1 MPPGGDATHQRR
13 ATLPD
18 YLFLMHGDTAPGG
31 DGRDEDWG
39 GYIAKLRASGHFV
52 GGSAIGDG
60 ICVRKS
66 GPAPQIGAHLTGF
79 IRVTAGSLE
88 EARGLLAGNPAFE
101 AGGTVEI
108 RELPRGG

>member
-1 MPPGGDATHQRR
+1 M
-13 ATLPD
+13 PD
-18 YLFLMHGDTAPGG
+18 YLFLMHDDVPPGG
-31 DGRDEDWG
+31 AGRDEDWAAYVG
-39 GYIAKLRASGHFV
+39 SLRALGQFA